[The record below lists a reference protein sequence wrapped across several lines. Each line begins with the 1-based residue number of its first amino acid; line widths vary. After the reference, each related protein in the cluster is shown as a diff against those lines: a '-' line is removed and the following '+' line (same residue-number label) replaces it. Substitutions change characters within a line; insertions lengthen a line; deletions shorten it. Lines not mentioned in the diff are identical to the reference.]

1 MQEKTPIATDEVR
14 QAIDEAL
21 ARLPGTATRKDKTR
35 LVASLLFL
43 EHGIYPSAKVVLDHT
58 RQGSLTDINS
68 DLRQFW
74 ADLRDRMRAKVSA
87 PFLPQDLLDRYAEAL
102 SGLWDL
108 ALSKANDELQAQR
121 QEAAESVKLAQAEAS
136 DALRNRQLAEEQAK
150 EMGNRLEA
158 EAERRQEAQMRAE
171 AMSVEIDGLQTS
183 LAQWRE
189 KAQAEASARQ
199 EAERQFSRD
208 LEAERSDR
216 QREAERFIGESRFA
230 KMQIEQ
236 ARASERELRQQLATA
251 MQSKEVELTTYRKR
265 ASTAEEALG
274 ATRLE
279 LAEMKG
285 RVQALEKSLAD
296 ALAKAK
302 EGAAR
307 PLMRA
312 PVKQV
317 AKRRSL
323 R

>member
-1 MQEKTPIATDEVR
+1 M
-14 QAIDEAL
+14 
-21 ARLPGTATRKDKTR
+21 
-35 LVASLLFL
+35 
-43 EHGIYPSAKVVLDHT
+43 
-58 RQGSLTDINS
+58 
-68 DLRQFW
+68 
-74 ADLRDRMRAKVSA
+74 
-87 PFLPQDLLDRYAEAL
+87 
-102 SGLWDL
+102 
-108 ALSKANDELQAQR
+108 
-121 QEAAESVKLAQAEAS
+121 
-136 DALRNRQLAEEQAK
+136 
-150 EMGNRLEA
+150 
-158 EAERRQEAQMRAE
+158 
-171 AMSVEIDGLQTS
+171 EIDGLQTS

-208 LEAERSDR
+208 LEAERLDR

-251 MQSKEVELTTYRKR
+251 MQSKELELTTYRKR

-312 PVKQV
+312 PIKQV